1 MGEVFLDKTISLL
14 SSDKQ
19 KARSDGLAGCFS
31 ILYYCRMADANLIA
45 RLETHIPAEQEELQ
59 TVSSTPNQLCRSKL
73 TSLPPI

>member
-31 ILYYCRMADANLIA
+31 ILSHCRKNDANSIS
-45 RLETHIPAEQEELQ
+45 RLEAHIPAEQEELQ
-59 TVSSTPNQLCRSKL
+59 AVSSQ
-73 TSLPPI
+73 LPPNRPAGYQN